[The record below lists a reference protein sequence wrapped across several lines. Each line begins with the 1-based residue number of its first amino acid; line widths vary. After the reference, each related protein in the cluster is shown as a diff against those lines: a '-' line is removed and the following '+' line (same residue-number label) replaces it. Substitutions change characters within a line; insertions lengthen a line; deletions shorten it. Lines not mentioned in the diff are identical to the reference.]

1 MKTCKNFI
9 PFIPLPVIIYYGAVQ
24 AGTIQMYVDCIAALV
39 ILFLLCNPFG
49 LLDVLAGKL
58 RLCLSLVILLAVAAV
73 QLPTITT
80 YARIWLL
87 AAAVFI
93 ILICRVKSGIWKME
107 EAVKQSPEVD
117 KVLEHLQYSGEFEAR
132 DAWSNYGA
140 GETRALLHQIIGIE
154 CPENLIS
161 SAYMPVYCLAY
172 LHGCLKAEGLQN
184 KLEELE
190 DAQDKLEDMSER
202 LEDLQSD
209 VADLIQANNE
219 LTEQSQKYYREA
231 RDKERQLA
239 ESRELLKAMRQQ
251 LETVKSSAPKTQIDR
266 DNEILALV
274 EAGMSLSQIGDK
286 FGLSKSSVHAAKE
299 RAKKRRE
306 QKTA

>member
-58 RLCLSLVILLAVAAV
+58 RLCLSLVILLAIAAV
-73 QLPTITT
+73 QLTTITT

-117 KVLEHLQYSGEFEAR
+117 KVLEHLQYSGEAEQQQQDHRYDHRHEHAPR
-132 DAWSNYGA
+132 
-140 GETRALLHQIIGIE
+140 GELHD
-154 CPENLIS
+154 
-161 SAYMPVYCLAY
+161 
-172 LHGCLKAEGLQN
+172 LHLHRGRG
-184 KLEELE
+184 
-190 DAQDKLEDMSER
+190 R
-202 LEDLQSD
+202 
-209 VADLIQANNE
+209 
-219 LTEQSQKYYREA
+219 R
-231 RDKERQLA
+231 R
-239 ESRELLKAMRQQ
+239 
-251 LETVKSSAPKTQIDR
+251 
-266 DNEILALV
+266 
-274 EAGMSLSQIGDK
+274 
-286 FGLSKSSVHAAKE
+286 
-299 RAKKRRE
+299 KRRRG
-306 QKTA
+306 